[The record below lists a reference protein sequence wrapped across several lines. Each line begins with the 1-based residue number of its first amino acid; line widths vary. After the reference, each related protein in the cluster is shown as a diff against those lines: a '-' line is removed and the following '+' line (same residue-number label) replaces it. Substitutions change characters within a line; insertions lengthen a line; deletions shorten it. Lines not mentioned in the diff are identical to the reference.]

1 MSIIESGKGY
11 GTGIWNSIKSGHSKL
26 NNVTGG
32 YANASIGATVGGL
45 GGMMAGVSGQDGSA
59 IGGGFG
65 LVGGAA
71 IGALSGHGA
80 GAALRAIKNM
90 GVKADDKVSKEGE
103 QLSFGF

>member
-1 MSIIESGKGY
+1 MNFKESAKGY
-11 GTGIWNSIKSGHSKL
+11 ATGIWNSVKSGHARL

-59 IGGGFG
+59 TRGGIGF
-65 LVGGAA
+65 VGGAA

-80 GAALRAIKNM
+80 PAALRAIKRM
-90 GVKADDKVSKEGE
+90 GVKADDAIA
-103 QLSFGF
+103 

>member
-1 MSIIESGKGY
+1 MSFRESAKGY
-11 GTGIWNSIKSGHSKL
+11 ATGIWNSVKSGHAKL

-59 IGGGFG
+59 TRGGIGF
-65 LVGGAA
+65 VGGAA

-80 GAALRAIKNM
+80 PAALRAIKRM
-90 GVKADDKVSKEGE
+90 GVKADDATA
-103 QLSFGF
+103 